1 MHTCLR
7 GRDPAHRCAT
17 GGNLSVQKIFCRNFS
32 AANRISDFL
41 RGERTIVLRCALA
54 HRHAIAVA
62 DRMDEAG
69 DTLFCY
75 LEGAHGASQKVKDF
89 ASASLKLIQTR
100 EKEQVLT
107 SRHAG
112 MFESPPQL

>member
-1 MHTCLR
+1 LHSSC
-7 GRDPAHRCAT
+7 
-17 GGNLSVQKIFCRNFS
+17 
-32 AANRISDFL
+32 AANARLSFGARL
-41 RGERTIVLRCALA
+41 G
-54 HRHAIAVA
+54 IAVA

-100 EKEQVLT
+100 EKEQALT
-107 SRHAG
+107 SRHAE

>member
-1 MHTCLR
+1 MR
-7 GRDPAHRCAT
+7 YGRKSFR
-17 GGNLSVQKIFCRNFS
+17 SENFLQELF
-32 AANRISDFL
+32 RRKPHFRFFL
-41 RGERTIVLRCALA
+41 RERTIVLRCALA

-75 LEGAHGASQKVKDF
+75 LEGAHGATQKVKDF
-89 ASASLKLIQTR
+89 ASASLKLIPTR

-107 SRHAG
+107 SRHAE